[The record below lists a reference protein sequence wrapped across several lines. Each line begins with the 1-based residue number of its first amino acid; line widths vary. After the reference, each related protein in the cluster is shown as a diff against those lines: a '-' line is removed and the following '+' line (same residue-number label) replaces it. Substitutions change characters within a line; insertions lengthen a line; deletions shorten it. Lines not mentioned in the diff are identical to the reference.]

1 MNLPNEQKEVF
12 AEKMRNRVPPK
23 EHPPTI
29 SFEYNQP
36 PPPKKKEFIGDK
48 PLDVYAH
55 ATYVRPDIISGLN
68 YQSMYNPYYGLAA
81 QGYIP
86 PVVVKNYTI
95 NGDGLTGE
103 QQRLS
108 IIYEDILPSRKFTP
122 SYTTLGERI
131 NDYYFIRS
139 AIFNN
144 SDGEDID
151 LHGMSANSLTSYIKI
166 DVMDVNPYNSYKHS
180 PNPFKGLPK
189 NFLIYRA
196 GYPIRHDEKT
206 GKVQCA
212 KDSTSV
218 NVRLYKMLEGSW
230 LVNRINNN
238 KKTNKK
244 KFFDYDEWREVAF
257 YEYIRENI
265 LKKKVSP
272 NFVNMYGY
280 FISENSMIDYDK
292 IDYSYT
298 KIDDDDDKVK
308 KIEEQYITVKP
319 ENIEGNV
326 YEMSNGNHDSGA
338 PAIDPYGNYMVPSYV
353 DPTGIYGVTMTK
365 NIGGLNFQSGLTEYG
380 KMVKHKE
387 LVDKFNTAMKEKI
400 DLQKENNDKKVIT
413 MDAERHIIEVNPNA
427 YLGKSLIILTE
438 SPTYSIFGWASK
450 IYLENGNIFEMIGRG
465 YHDVNTWMN
474 VLFQLMVA
482 LYVMQINKIF
492 ISNFDLERNVFI
504 KDLSFRGTATEY
516 WKYKVNG
523 IDYYIP
529 NLGYLVMIDSNF
541 GDIDFEDDNTFI
553 EKEKHH
559 KLNGDFYNEGIPTY
573 PKGNIN
579 NNIFDMFLKSF
590 DSNVFGRYSKKYGI
604 VSPPDEIIDL
614 MGKII
619 NDATNDKEKNIEKY
633 IIKYMKKFIHNRVG
647 SYLKESEVL
656 NKRDDDVSEFKKGNI
671 LVHPA
676 GNNKF
681 KFVMYLGVENG
692 LATIITKQNPE
703 NSDYIE
709 EKINVNSLKNYIK
722 TEPIQQN
729 YKPNEENLTEE
740 GLLET
745 YIINQN

>member
-1 MNLPNEQKEVF
+1 
-12 AEKMRNRVPPK
+12 MRNRAPPK
-23 EHPPTI
+23 EFPPTI

-36 PPPKKKEFIGDK
+36 PPPKKQSNFIGDK

-68 YQSMYNPYYGLAA
+68 YQSMYNPYYGAAA

-95 NGDGLTGE
+95 NGDGLTGD

-108 IIYEDILPSRKFTP
+108 IIYEDILPSRKFSP

-131 NDYYFIRS
+131 NDYHFIRAS
-139 AIFNN
+139 IFNN

-151 LHGMSANSLTSYIKI
+151 LHGMSTNSLTSYIKI
-166 DVMDVNPYNSYKHS
+166 DVADINPYNSYKHS
-180 PNPFKGLPK
+180 PNPFKGLPQ
-189 NFLIYRA
+189 NFLIYRS

-206 GKVQCA
+206 GRVECA

-230 LVNRINNN
+230 LVNRINTN

-292 IDYSYT
+292 IDYSYNE
-298 KIDDDDDKVK
+298 INNDNNNRKV
-308 KIEEQYITVKP
+308 EEQYLVVKP
-319 ENIEGNV
+319 EKVEKNV
-326 YEMSNGNHDSGA
+326 YEIDEDKHNING
-338 PAIDPYGNYMVPSYV
+338 PIIDQYGNYMVPSYV
-353 DPTGIYGVTMTK
+353 DPTGMTGMTMTK
-365 NIGGLNFQSGLTEYG
+365 NMGGLNFQSGLTEYG
-380 KMVKHKE
+380 KIVKHKE
-387 LVDKFNTAMKEKI
+387 LAENFNSAMKEKI
-400 DLQKENNDKKVIT
+400 ELQKEHSDKKVIT
-413 MDAERHIIEVNPNA
+413 MDAERHIIEVNPDA
-427 YLGKSLIILTE
+427 YLGKSLVILTE

-450 IYLENGNIFEMIGRG
+450 TYLENGNIFEMVGRG

-474 VLFQLMVA
+474 ILFQLMIA
-482 LYVMQINKIF
+482 LYVMQINKMF
-492 ISNFDLERNVFI
+492 ISNFDIERNVFV

-516 WKYKVNG
+516 WKYKING
-523 IDYYIP
+523 VDYYVP

-541 GDIDFEDDNTFI
+541 GDVEFENNNANSFI
-553 EKEKHH
+553 EKECHH
-559 KLNGDFYNEGIPTY
+559 KLNGDFYNEGIPSY
-573 PKGNIN
+573 SREYIN
-579 NNIFDMFLKSF
+579 NNIFEMFIKSF

-604 VSPPDEIIDL
+604 VQPPDEIIDL
-614 MGKII
+614 MGKIM
-619 NDATNDKEKNIEKY
+619 NEASSDKEKNIEKY

-647 SYLKESEVL
+647 SYLKESEIS
-656 NKRDDDVSEFKKGNI
+656 NIRRDDVGEPKKGDI
-671 LVHPA
+671 LVHEA

-681 KFVMYLGVENG
+681 KFVIYLGVDNNI
-692 LATIITKQNPE
+692 ATIITKENPE
-703 NSDYIE
+703 NSDYID
-709 EKINVNSLKNYIK
+709 KKVNVHSLINYMK
-722 TEPIQQN
+722 TEPISQN

-745 YIINQN
+745 YIINKQ